1 MAHAFQVL
9 AAQLLCPLGVQR
21 KLENG
26 WTSSL
31 VICGPHRFLWSCDT
45 PTTESLPPLLVSKM
59 PKTLATAVLP
69 PNGLSKDGM
78 ILQQFRC
85 IPKEPQECK
94 SSQDLPH
101 SSIVTVAATI
111 VVHKLLLSS
120 SPGASESAACCE
132 IRTWI
137 LEQFL
142 QQRVFHLCGI
152 GVSLRIPL
160 KVNAHAHI
168 VYDVIEF
175 GVGWDV
181 IYCIPISTSF
191 QTQT

>member
-1 MAHAFQVL
+1 MKRDIQTTRTVSVTLFRSGFTHLADNAALQAMAHASQVL
-9 AAQLLCPLGVQR
+9 AAQLLRPLGAQR
-21 KLENG
+21 NLEND

-31 VICGPHRFLWSCDT
+31 VICRPHRFLWSCDM

-59 PKTLATAVLP
+59 PKILATAVLP

-85 IPKEPQECK
+85 IPKKTEECK

-120 SPGASESAACCE
+120 SPGASES
-132 IRTWI
+132 
-137 LEQFL
+137 
-142 QQRVFHLCGI
+142 VFWSSSCSSGSFI
-152 GVSLRIPL
+152 
-160 KVNAHAHI
+160 
-168 VYDVIEF
+168 F
-175 GVGWDV
+175 VGLV
-181 IYCIPISTSF
+181 
-191 QTQT
+191 